1 MTKTVFSEELKK
13 NPKLLDDYSM
23 IVMGFAD
30 NYGNDNDLSAN
41 AIDAI
46 KTYIDDGK
54 SVLMTHDCMSYREPI
69 ISKRKICILQQ
80 RWIL

>member
-1 MTKTVFSEELKK
+1 
-13 NPKLLDDYSM
+13 M

-54 SVLMTHDCMSYREPI
+54 SVLMTHDCMSYRENGTGKKAAG
-69 ISKRKICILQQ
+69 SYEKLNYATQQ
-80 RWIL
+80 LKPLIGMKDGIV

>member
-1 MTKTVFSEELKK
+1 
-13 NPKLLDDYSM
+13 M

-54 SVLMTHDCMSYREPI
+54 SVLMTHDCMSYRGEWYRQAAG
-69 ISKRKICILQQ
+69 SYGET
-80 RWIL
+80 